1 MTTPSGP
8 QDPFGSSDNPYGQQ
22 PPSYGQQ
29 PPSYGQQ
36 PPAYGQGAYPS
47 YPQAGGGYGGG
58 YGAGGYGSGGYNAGP
73 PPQNY
78 LVWAILSTILCC
90 LPLGVASIVFSTQ
103 VNSKWAQG
111 DVAGANESAR
121 KAKLFAIWSAVV
133 GLIGAV
139 VYIIG
144 MVAWGWSASTS
155 FSTSY

>member
-1 MTTPSGP
+1 MSTPSGP
-8 QDPFGSSDNPYGQQ
+8 QDPFGSSENP
-22 PPSYGQQ
+22 YGQQ

-36 PPAYGQGAYPS
+36 PPAYGQQPPAYGQGGYPS
-47 YPQAGGGYGGG
+47 YPQPGGYGGG
-58 YGAGGYGSGGYNAGP
+58 YGAGGYGGGGYNAGP

-78 LVWAILSTILCC
+78 LVWAILTTVLCC

-121 KAKLFAIWSAVV
+121 KAKLFAIWSAVI

-144 MVAWGWSASTS
+144 IVSWGWTTSTS
-155 FSTSY
+155 FSTY